1 MTDSNESLLER
12 SLRRIAA
19 VCRENRLPLLSSLIA
34 GLLAHMYVITNNLPN
49 YDGVRYLFGKGET
62 VGSGRWGLVLV
73 QALIPNFTMPWLHG
87 VVSLLLLAAASCL
100 IVRMFAFKSPLAQ
113 ILLPAL
119 ILVFPSQIGNFS
131 FMFVA
136 SSYALA
142 FLLVVL
148 AVLAARDLRGWRA
161 WLCFV
166 PPLVFALSIYQGY
179 VSIAAGLLL
188 LLLVKDILD
197 AGDEDRSAAVF
208 KTGLRY
214 LLLLAVGAGLYRV
227 SINLSL
233 LIAGIDANEYA
244 NEALYMGP
252 GLLKGLAT
260 AYTMFLFNLS
270 SRYNMLIVSKLSRA
284 LHFVAFLLCG
294 AGLVYSQIRA
304 KRPLQTLLLLF
315 CLALLPLALCC
326 LYLIIDWGRIHT
338 LVLYGF
344 VCLYVLVFLGIEQLP
359 PRWKNW
365 GRDLSCAA
373 LALVVL
379 INICYANRCWLH
391 MELHYENAYSLAT
404 TLVGQIR
411 SLPGYREDMRVAV
424 YHSASDFLQ
433 EQPELAVNVPDI
445 YGVETQILVYSPF
458 NGATEPLFFRYYLGA
473 NMPFASRE
481 EAKAL
486 AQDARTQDMPLY
498 PNEGSVRIIDDV
510 VYVKFSEYKGEWP

>member
-19 VCRENRLPLLSSLIA
+19 VYRDNRLPLLSALIA

-73 QALIPNFTMPWLHG
+73 RALIPNFTMPWLHG
-87 VVSLLLLAAASCL
+87 VTSLLLLAAAACL
-100 IVRMFAFKSPLAQ
+100 IVRLFAFKSPLAR

-119 ILVFPSQIGNFS
+119 IVVFPSQIGNFS

-148 AVLAARDLRGWRA
+148 AVLAARKLRGWRC

-166 PPLVFALSIYQGY
+166 PTLVFALSIYQGY

-197 AGDEDRSAAVF
+197 AGEEDRSAAVF

-214 LLLLAVGAGLYRV
+214 LLLLVVGAGLYRV
-227 SINLSL
+227 SINLAL
-233 LIAGIDANEYA
+233 LIEGIDANEYT

-252 GLLKGLAT
+252 GLLKGVAA
-260 AYTMFLFNLS
+260 AYSMFVFNLS

-284 LHFVAFLLCG
+284 LHFLAFLLCA
-294 AGLVYSQIRA
+294 AGLACSQLRA
-304 KRPLQTLLLLF
+304 KKPRQTLLLLF
-315 CLALLPLALCC
+315 VLLLLPLALCC

-344 VCLYVLVFLGIEQLP
+344 VCLYVLVFLGLEQLP
-359 PRWKNW
+359 VRWKNA
-365 GRDLSCAA
+365 GKDLGCAA

-379 INICYANRCWLH
+379 FNIVYANRSYLQL
-391 MELHYENAYSLAT
+391 ELHYENAYSLAT
-404 TLVGQIR
+404 TLVTQIR
-411 SLPGYREDMRVAV
+411 SLPEYREDMPVAL
-424 YHSASDFLQ
+424 YDSASDFLD
-433 EQPELAVNVPDI
+433 EIPELFVNDPDI
-445 YGVETQILVYSPF
+445 YGVDGQILVHSQF
-458 NGATEPLFFRYYLGA
+458 NGSTEPLFMRWYLGA
-473 NMPFASRE
+473 NMVFAERA

-486 AQDARTQDMPLY
+486 AADPRTQDMPVY
-498 PNEGSVRIIDDV
+498 PDAGSIRVIDGV
-510 VYVKFSEYKGEWP
+510 VYVKFSEYKGEWS

>member
-1 MTDSNESLLER
+1 MTDANESLLER
-12 SLRRIAA
+12 GLRRLGG
-19 VCRENRLPLLSSLIA
+19 VLRDNRLPLLSALGA
-34 GLLAHMYVITNNLPN
+34 GLLAYVYVFTNNLPN
-49 YDGVRYLFGKGET
+49 YDGIRYLFGKGET
-62 VGSGRWGLVLV
+62 VGSGRWGLELIGW
-73 QALIPNFTMPWLHG
+73 LIPDYTMPWLHG
-87 VVSLLLLAAASCL
+87 IASLLMLAAACCL
-100 IVRMFAFKSPLAQ
+100 IVGLFEFRRALTQ
-113 ILLPAL
+113 LLLPAL
-119 ILVFPSQIGNFS
+119 IVVFPSQIGNFC
-131 FMFVA
+131 FMFVS

-142 FLLVVL
+142 FLL
-148 AVLAARDLRGWRA
+148 AVWAVWAARRLRGWLC

-166 PPLVFALSIYQGY
+166 PPLVFALSVYQGY
-179 VSIAAGLLL
+179 VSITAGLLL
-188 LLLVKDILD
+188 LLLVRDVLD
-197 AGDEDRSAAVF
+197 AGAEDRSREIF
-208 KTGLRY
+208 LRGLRY
-214 LLLLAVGAGLYRV
+214 LLLLAVAAVLYRV

-260 AYTMFLFNLS
+260 AYRMFLFNLS

-284 LHFVAFLLCG
+284 LHFAAFLLCG

-304 KRPLQTLLLLF
+304 KRPRQTLLLLF

-404 TLVGQIR
+404 TLVSQIR
-411 SLPGYREDMRVAV
+411 SLPDYREDMRVAV

-433 EQPELAVNVPDI
+433 EQPELALNVPDI

-498 PNEGSVRIIDDV
+498 PNAGSIKIIDDV